1 MSLDYILVQ
10 DVEEPEPYKE
20 DIIEFEIDQTPNITA
35 RIDTIDSL
43 GEMQIIFNTSIDIP
57 TMIPLD

>member
-43 GEMQIIFNTSIDIP
+43 GEM
-57 TMIPLD
+57 